1 MGILVKKICSFFS
14 ILSYK
19 GKIIQSLI
27 CLSLFSILYLNSQS
41 ILAAPQTPSQ
51 ALPKMFQ
58 KPPGLDYYEFK
69 KQEKIIPALPEIQV
83 KQQEDTGIKINL
95 KSIIVL
101 APKELQNI
109 ISKNK
114 YQEKVVG
121 KPQSIN
127 DLYKIALEI
136 EKDFNEKGFPLVR
149 VILPIQELEPDQAVV
164 FFKVIDGFIEKV
176 DLSKVPKKQILR
188 TYSYLKPLINQKGLT
203 LKKME
208 RQLLLASNSAGM
220 RLTSSLAPGV
230 NEGGARLIIDAEH
243 KFISGG
249 VNFDNSQSE
258 QLGRQQGQARAVI
271 SSALGLGETI
281 SMFGLA
287 RPTFKGMTGTGNEV
301 PIRAG
306 GFSVSVPIGN
316 KGLTGGISYLESMTR
331 PGADVESLGLEANM
345 KSAQATVSYPL
356 IYSRNEAFFARFTV
370 GWTDEVQQT
379 NAGGTDEDLSH
390 DRITAARFGTSFSG
404 CYYGCVR
411 VDTEVSKGLELASRS
426 NSEVGEGTPLS
437 KSTAS
442 SNFTHFNLNANY
454 TVNPLENYIFRLNG
468 GGQYTLNDLVNSE
481 QKGITGEEKLS
492 AFTSGSISG
501 EEVWYVR
508 GQLNRQ
514 YKLSRNLSISP
525 YVYGAGGVAYIN
537 QPTSTERV
545 ATVAKSMGLG
555 LEVNGGDEYFFDKK
569 ITAKV
574 ELSKNWAT
582 SNLEDVSDVRLNK
595 HHLLVTMAMR
605 F

>member
-1 MGILVKKICSFFS
+1 MKHF
-14 ILSYK
+14 
-19 GKIIQSLI
+19 
-27 CLSLFSILYLNSQS
+27 
-41 ILAAPQTPSQ
+41 
-51 ALPKMFQ
+51 
-58 KPPGLDYYEFK
+58 
-69 KQEKIIPALPEIQV
+69 
-83 KQQEDTGIKINL
+83 
-95 KSIIVL
+95 
-101 APKELQNI
+101 LQ
-109 ISKNK
+109 
-114 YQEKVVG
+114 
-121 KPQSIN
+121 
-127 DLYKIALEI
+127 D
-136 EKDFNEKGFPLVR
+136 
-149 VILPIQELEPDQAVV
+149 
-164 FFKVIDGFIEKV
+164 
-176 DLSKVPKKQILR
+176 
-188 TYSYLKPLINQKGLT
+188 
-203 LKKME
+203 
-208 RQLLLASNSAGM
+208 
-220 RLTSSLAPGV
+220 
-230 NEGGARLIIDAEH
+230 
-243 KFISGG
+243 
-249 VNFDNSQSE
+249 
-258 QLGRQQGQARAVI
+258 
-271 SSALGLGETI
+271 
-281 SMFGLA
+281 
-287 RPTFKGMTGTGNEV
+287 
-301 PIRAG
+301 
-306 GFSVSVPIGN
+306 
-316 KGLTGGISYLESMTR
+316 
-331 PGADVESLGLEANM
+331 
-345 KSAQATVSYPL
+345 
-356 IYSRNEAFFARFTV
+356 FTV

-454 TVNPLENYIFRLNG
+454 TVNPLDNYIFRLNG

-582 SNLEDVSDVRLNK
+582 RNLEDVSDVRLNK